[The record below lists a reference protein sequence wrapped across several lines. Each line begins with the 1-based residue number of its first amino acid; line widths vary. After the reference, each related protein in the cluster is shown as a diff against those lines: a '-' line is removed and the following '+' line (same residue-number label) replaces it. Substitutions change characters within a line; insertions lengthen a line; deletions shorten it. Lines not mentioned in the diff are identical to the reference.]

1 MQLRLYHISTT
12 AICSSKHCFIFC
24 RMFRCGNDGP
34 EIDADDEIQAAVDGV
49 KDQIEAKLGKSF
61 TSIVAKRGCKQVQ
74 LLDKIVDV
82 LFTR

>member
-1 MQLRLYHISTT
+1 
-12 AICSSKHCFIFC
+12 
-24 RMFRCGNDGP
+24 MFRCGNDGP

-61 TSIVAKRGCKQVQ
+61 TSIVAKRGCKQVR

-82 LFTR
+82 LSIYSLI